1 MSEKV
6 NVNGENFENV
16 NGENLEVEQKTAE
29 KKENKKATEKTV
41 EKKKTIVIAVDERDP
56 DNYVPVCIN
65 GKIFQ
70 VKKGE
75 EVEVPEEVYNIL
87 KRSGYLG
94 IKVK

>member
-6 NVNGENFENV
+6 NVNEENLENV
-16 NGENLEVEQKTAE
+16 NGENLEVEKPAE
-29 KKENKKATEKTV
+29 KKENKKVTEKSV
-41 EKKKTIVIAVDERDP
+41 EKKKTIVIPVDERDP
-56 DNYVPVCIN
+56 DNYVPVVIN
-65 GKIFQ
+65 GKIYQ

-75 EVEVPEEVYNIL
+75 EVQVPEEVYNIL

>member
-6 NVNGENFENV
+6 NVNEK
-16 NGENLEVEQKTAE
+16 NLEVEKTA
-29 KKENKKATEKTV
+29 NKKVTEKAA
-41 EKKKTIVIAVDERDP
+41 EKTKTIIIPIDERDP

-65 GKIFQ
+65 GKIYQ

>member
-1 MSEKV
+1 METMETKATKV
-6 NVNGENFENV
+6 TKV
-16 NGENLEVEQKTAE
+16 
-29 KKENKKATEKTV
+29 TEKTRTV
-41 EKKKTIVIAVDERDP
+41 IIPTDKKDP

-65 GKIFQ
+65 GNIWQ

-75 EVEVPEEVYNIL
+75 EVDVPEEVYEIL

>member
-1 MSEKV
+1 MEKV
-6 NVNGENFENV
+6 ETTKAV
-16 NGENLEVEQKTAE
+16 
-29 KKENKKATEKTV
+29 KETKATEKLKTV
-41 EKKKTIVIAVDERDP
+41 IIPVNEKDP

-65 GKIFQ
+65 GNIFQ

-75 EVEVPEEVYNIL
+75 EVDVPEEVYNIL

>member
-1 MSEKV
+1 MEKV
-6 NVNGENFENV
+6 ETT
-16 NGENLEVEQKTAE
+16 KTV
-29 KKENKKATEKTV
+29 KETKATEKVKTV
-41 EKKKTIVIAVDERDP
+41 IIPVNEKDP

-75 EVEVPEEVYNIL
+75 EVDVPEEVYNIL